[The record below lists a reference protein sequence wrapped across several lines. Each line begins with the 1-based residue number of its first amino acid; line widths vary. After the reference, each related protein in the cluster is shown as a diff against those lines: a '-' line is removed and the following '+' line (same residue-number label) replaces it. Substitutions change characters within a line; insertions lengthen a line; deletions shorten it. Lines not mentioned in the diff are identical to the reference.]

1 MARVITR
8 FSTSVIS
15 NQGDASRRRP
25 NPMSR
30 SALLQAVERVLLTL
44 WVGGLWAT
52 GLLAAPVLFKNY
64 ERMLAGDIAGRL
76 FAAMSLLGI
85 VCGVLLLAF
94 AVARARQRVWRD
106 WRAVVLLT
114 MLVITIIGD
123 FGLAARMRELKE
135 LMALPPVAPA
145 VMLEFGRL
153 HGIASLLFLANSV
166 FGLAMVIFGIRPRAQ
181 AGS

>member
-1 MARVITR
+1 MPVTAI
-8 FSTSVIS
+8 F
-15 NQGDASRRRP
+15 
-25 NPMSR
+25 
-30 SALLQAVERVLLTL
+30 QAIERVLLTL
-44 WVGGLWAT
+44 WVGGLWVI

-64 ERMLAGDIAGRL
+64 ERMQAGDIAGRL

-94 AVARARQRVWRD
+94 TVARTRQRVWRD

-114 MLVITIIGD
+114 MLVITMIGD

-135 LMALPPVAPA
+135 LMVLPPVAPA
-145 VMLEFGRL
+145 VTSEFGRL
-153 HGIASLLFLANSV
+153 HGIASLLFLANCV
-166 FGLAMVIFGIRPRAQ
+166 FGLALVIFGIRPRAQ